1 MFVLAPGI
9 CWCKSQGLLRKGYGM
24 HELFLLVAIMVATF
38 VLLGGMMVLF
48 KGYLARREEIEQEA
62 GR

>member
-1 MFVLAPGI
+1 
-9 CWCKSQGLLRKGYGM
+9 M
-24 HELFLLVAIMVATF
+24 HELFLLIVIMVATF